1 MRAHADDG
9 EPATAVD
16 IYHRLSNRL
25 NQDLAT
31 GPSSEIEALYVE
43 MLR

>member
-1 MRAHADDG
+1 MK
-9 EPATAVD
+9 PAR
-16 IYHRLSNRL
+16 RLGAGTSVSRL

-31 GPSSEIEALYVE
+31 GPSPETEALYVE